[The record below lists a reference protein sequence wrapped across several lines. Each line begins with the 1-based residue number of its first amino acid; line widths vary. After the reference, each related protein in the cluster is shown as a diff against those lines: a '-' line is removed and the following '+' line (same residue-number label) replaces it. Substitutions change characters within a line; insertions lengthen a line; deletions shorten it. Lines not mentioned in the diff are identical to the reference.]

1 MNPPLA
7 AGFASES
14 VEGPDSSHSWLMPLL
29 LAGGA
34 GVVGT
39 GVMRGI
45 AAIRASRKVIK
56 HAPLEDLV
64 TAPNLERAR
73 HIAREALERMRQSL
87 AKGGGFDPSALTDAM
102 RRLRG

>member
-45 AAIRASRKVIK
+45 AAIRASRKAIQ
-56 HAPLEDLV
+56 HAPV
-64 TAPNLERAR
+64 TAPNLEKAR
-73 HIAREALERMRQSL
+73 HLAREALARMRQSL
-87 AKGGGFDPSALTDAM
+87 AKGEGFDPSSLTDAM